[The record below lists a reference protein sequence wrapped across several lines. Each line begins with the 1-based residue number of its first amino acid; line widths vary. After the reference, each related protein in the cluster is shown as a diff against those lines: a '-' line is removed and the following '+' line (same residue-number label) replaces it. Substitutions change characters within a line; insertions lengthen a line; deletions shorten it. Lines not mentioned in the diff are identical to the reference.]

1 MSDITIDDSQTVKIS
16 KSVLLEVFALLKQYG
31 DNFVLVG
38 GWAPYFLL
46 GKYRL
51 EEVEFQHIGSA
62 DIDIALDPKG
72 IPSLEEVYESIR
84 QKLERN
90 GYQIKKTKSNQA
102 VPYSFEKEVQGTV
115 IHVDFLASEYGGTV
129 TQHGYG
135 DIQDIL
141 AIKLR
146 GIDVAFQNN
155 ERFKIAGF
163 LPNGARYKVEAKV
176 SGVAALLT
184 MKSIAFESDISRTKD
199 AYDIYSILKYYKKGV
214 TSVIVEVKPYLK
226 NGLVLEATEKL
237 ASLFS
242 TVDSIGPV
250 SLANFLLPEFVDS
263 EDWEYLKRDA
273 FELAQE
279 FLKGI
284 RRSPF

>member
-1 MSDITIDDSQTVKIS
+1 MIDITIYDSKTVGIS

-46 GKYRL
+46 RKYKL

-72 IPSLEEVYESIR
+72 MPSLDEVYESIR
-84 QKLERN
+84 QRLERN
-90 GYQIKKTKSNQA
+90 GYEIKKTKSNHPI
-102 VPYSFEKEVQGTV
+102 PYRFEKELQGTV
-115 IHVDFLASEYGGTV
+115 IHVDFLSSEYGGTV
-129 TQHGYG
+129 NQHGYE

-146 GIDVAFQNN
+146 GIDVAFQDN
-155 ERFKIAGF
+155 ERFEIEGF

-176 SGVAALLT
+176 SGVVALLT

-214 TSVIVEVKPYLK
+214 SSVIVEIKPYLK

-237 ASLFS
+237 SSLFS
-242 TVDSIGPV
+242 TIDSIGPV

-263 EDWEYLKRDA
+263 EDWEYRKRDA

-279 FLKGI
+279 FLKEI
-284 RRSPF
+284 K